1 MKNDILTSMG
11 YYQGTYQISETLN
24 GKPSW
29 ELSAKAIWYSS
40 DINAWAIGS
49 STYVGSNSA
58 IIMAYDYF
66 GGLTDD
72 QNVWKY
78 YSYNQG
84 VWMTSAPNDTSVQC
98 CQTVIVSLKNNV
110 LAINEIY
117 QGIYQISETVN
128 GQPSWKKDDRAI
140 WYTEV
145 NSWDI
150 GPVQYIGSL
159 MSRMYTIPT
168 SGGLTD
174 ELNDWMYYDGQGNL
188 LRSIEPKP

>member
-1 MKNDILTSMG
+1 MG

-29 ELSAKAIWYSS
+29 EVSAKAIWYSS

-49 STYVGSNSA
+49 SMYVGSNSA

-72 QNVWKY
+72 QNVWMY

-84 VWMTSAPNDTSVQC
+84 AWMTSAPNDTSVQC
-98 CQTVIVSLKNNV
+98 CQTVIVSIKNNV
-110 LAINEIY
+110 LAIYEIY

-159 MSRMYTIPT
+159 MSRMYTMPT

-174 ELNDWMYYDGQGNL
+174 ELNDWKYYDGQGNL
-188 LRSIEPKP
+188 LRST